1 MEDPS
6 LGGFPTLLPRPHP
19 PAAGSLETD
28 TAMTRSLPRS
38 LPRYAAVVE
47 DDPQLAN
54 QLCEILAGSGWQ
66 CEAFGLGDA
75 FLSRQRRRAFDLA
88 ILDMRLPDLSGL
100 ELLRQ
105 LAGLPRHPSVAP
117 TASIVVTGLLDEA
130 NLERAFALGAQDYL
144 LKPFRSRELL
154 ARVQAV
160 QSRRRPGLA
169 PSDSADTDPT
179 APAAPTRFGPFVLD
193 RQTRSLSRSGVPI
206 AMTDK
211 EFGIA
216 ELLFLR
222 LGQTIP
228 REEMRSAVWQ
238 TEALPESRTI
248 DTHVSR
254 VRRKLG
260 LDPGA
265 DFQLTTVYGVGYRLY
280 PSSGQPGVSTQADI
294 FRKNQYKIR

>member
-1 MEDPS
+1 
-6 LGGFPTLLPRPHP
+6 
-19 PAAGSLETD
+19 
-28 TAMTRSLPRS
+28 MTQS

-47 DDPQLAN
+47 DDPHLAD
-54 QLCEILAGSGWQ
+54 QLCDILAGSGWH
-66 CEAFGLGDA
+66 CEAFGLGHA

-130 NLERAFALGAQDYL
+130 NLEHAFALGAQDYL
-144 LKPFRSRELL
+144 LKPFRSRELM

-160 QSRRRPGLA
+160 QSRRRPALV
-169 PSDSADTDPT
+169 PSDSADTDPI
-179 APAAPTRFGPFVLD
+179 APAALVRIGPFVLD
-193 RQTRSLSRSGVPI
+193 RQTRRLSRSGVPI
-206 AMTDK
+206 DLTDK
-211 EFGIA
+211 EFGVA

-228 REEMRSAVWQ
+228 REDMRSAVWQ
-238 TEALPESRTI
+238 TEVLPESRTI

-260 LDPGA
+260 LDQGS
-265 DFQLTTVYGVGYRLY
+265 DFRLTTVYGVGYRLY
-280 PSSGQPGVSTQADI
+280 PGSERPGVST
-294 FRKNQYKIR
+294 

>member
-1 MEDPS
+1 MIQ
-6 LGGFPTLLPRPHP
+6 
-19 PAAGSLETD
+19 
-28 TAMTRSLPRS
+28 SLPS
-38 LPRYAAVVE
+38 YAAVVE

-54 QLCEILAGSGWQ
+54 QLCNILAGSGWH
-66 CEAFGLGDA
+66 CEAFGLGHA

-88 ILDMRLPDLSGL
+88 LLDMRLPDLSGL
-100 ELLRQ
+100 EVLRQ

-144 LKPFRSRELL
+144 LKPFRARELL

-160 QSRRRPGLA
+160 QSRRRPALV
-169 PSDSADTDPT
+169 PSDNVDTEPT
-179 APAAPTRFGPFVLD
+179 GPAMPLRFGPFVLD
-193 RQTRSLSRSGVPI
+193 RRARSLSRSGMPI
-206 AMTDK
+206 ALTDK
-211 EFGIA
+211 EFGVA

-228 REEMRSAVWQ
+228 REDMRSAVWQ
-238 TEALPESRTI
+238 TEAALESRTI

-260 LDPGA
+260 LDQGS
-265 DFQLTTVYGVGYRLY
+265 DFRLTTVYGVGYRLY
-280 PSSGQPGVSTQADI
+280 PSSERQEVSTQADI
-294 FRKNQYKIR
+294 FSKNQYKTR

>member
-1 MEDPS
+1 
-6 LGGFPTLLPRPHP
+6 
-19 PAAGSLETD
+19 
-28 TAMTRSLPRS
+28 MTRS

-66 CEAFGLGDA
+66 CEAFGLGHA

-169 PSDSADTDPT
+169 PSDSADTDAT
-179 APAAPTRFGPFVLD
+179 ASAAPARFGPFVLD

-206 AMTDK
+206 ALTDK

-238 TEALPESRTI
+238 TEALLESRTI

-280 PSSGQPGVSTQADI
+280 PTARQTGVSTQADI
-294 FRKNQYKIR
+294 FRKNRYKIR

>member
-1 MEDPS
+1 
-6 LGGFPTLLPRPHP
+6 
-19 PAAGSLETD
+19 
-28 TAMTRSLPRS
+28 MTQS

-47 DDPQLAN
+47 DDPQLAG
-54 QLCEILAGSGWQ
+54 QLCDILAGSGWQ
-66 CEAFGLGDA
+66 CEAFGLGSA

-117 TASIVVTGLLDEA
+117 TASIVVTGLLDET
-130 NLERAFALGAQDYL
+130 NLEHAFALGAQDYL

-169 PSDSADTDPT
+169 SPDNADTDPVT
-179 APAAPTRFGPFVLD
+179 PAAPVRFGPFVLN
-193 RQTRSLSRSGVPI
+193 RQTRRLSRSGVPI
-206 AMTDK
+206 ALTDK
-211 EFGIA
+211 EFGVV

-228 REEMRSAVWQ
+228 REDMRSAVWQ
-238 TEALPESRTI
+238 TATLGESRTI
-248 DTHVSR
+248 DTHISR

-260 LDPGA
+260 LNKDA
-265 DFQLTTVYGVGYRLY
+265 DLRLTTVYGVGYRLY
-280 PSSGQPGVSTQADI
+280 PRSEQPEVSTQADI
-294 FRKNQYKIR
+294 FRKNRYKTR

>member
-1 MEDPS
+1 
-6 LGGFPTLLPRPHP
+6 
-19 PAAGSLETD
+19 
-28 TAMTRSLPRS
+28 MTQS

-47 DDPQLAN
+47 DDPQLAD
-54 QLCEILAGSGWQ
+54 QLCDILAGSGWQ
-66 CEAFGLGDA
+66 CEAFGRGNA

-130 NLERAFALGAQDYL
+130 NLEHAFALGAQDYL

-160 QSRRRPGLA
+160 QSRRRPALA
-169 PSDSADTDPT
+169 PSDSADTDPI
-179 APAAPTRFGPFVLD
+179 APAAPVRIGPFVLD
-193 RQTRSLSRSGVPI
+193 RQRRRLSRSGVPI
-206 AMTDK
+206 ALTDK
-211 EFGIA
+211 EFGVA

-228 REEMRSAVWQ
+228 REDMRSTVWQ
-238 TEALPESRTI
+238 TEVLPESRTI

-260 LDPGA
+260 LDQGS
-265 DFQLTTVYGVGYRLY
+265 DFRLTTVYGVGYRLY
-280 PSSGQPGVSTQADI
+280 PESGQPGVST
-294 FRKNQYKIR
+294 